1 MAQAFPGARLVF
13 DAANKRAV
21 KLMLKTWIKTA
32 SIQDVGAYFSVSD
45 ARAELSGWS
54 PRLRVSSRGYMLGY
68 NDLCDPAV
76 SGFFRFLARVGD
88 GMMKMQIV
96 QLTFDKPQGGDPS

>member
-13 DAANKRAV
+13 DASNKRAV

-54 PRLRVSSRGYMLGY
+54 PRLRVSSWVTCWAIMI
-68 NDLCDPAV
+68 CAIPP
-76 SGFFRFLARVGD
+76 LAAFAAFWPGWAMV
-88 GMMKMQIV
+88 
-96 QLTFDKPQGGDPS
+96 

>member
-13 DAANKRAV
+13 DTANKRAV

-45 ARAELSGWS
+45 ARAELSG
-54 PRLRVSSRGYMLGY
+54 
-68 NDLCDPAV
+68 
-76 SGFFRFLARVGD
+76 
-88 GMMKMQIV
+88 
-96 QLTFDKPQGGDPS
+96 